1 MVLQQY
7 GVEALKL
14 FAHIVIAS
22 CICAGVRNFMSRNRR
37 YCSSHVFHEK
47 FICWV
52 YGTNSGIAYRRCGR
66 GGRRRIQ
73 KMNTHEN
80 CSVRSHHDVATLLD
94 RLLLPTRCYST
105 PLPAAS
111 TTFCAPSSPPNAPNV
126 STGRL
131 LHAATCAVAASM
143 QSSSSSA
150 TTVGPLDARTRRN
163 TFLRA
168 RRASTNG

>member
-111 TTFCAPSSPPNAPNV
+111 TTFCAPSSPRTP
-126 STGRL
+126 L
-131 LHAATCAVAASM
+131 TC
-143 QSSSSSA
+143 
-150 TTVGPLDARTRRN
+150 
-163 TFLRA
+163 
-168 RRASTNG
+168 RRAGFFMLPHAQSPRQCSQAAHLRRQWVRWMPGQEGIPF